1 MRAKRSKQYRKL
13 MKEYCRVWNFVSLF
27 LATLIICDAYSI
39 IVLTGYFGIVQREP
53 YQVLVDA
60 DIVKDANRFKMDL
73 IPALERTLH
82 GKVKPMITQC
92 SMRHLY
98 ALQGTEPSIKGVID
112 YAKETFERR
121 RCGHHPDETDA
132 LSTLECM
139 SSFITDSGK
148 SARNR
153 YVVASQDDNVRRYM
167 RGIKGVPLIYI
178 SRSVMIL
185 EPMADSSAAVV
196 AKEERAK
203 FRSGIQ
209 SLASTGSK
217 RKRGDDDDGA
227 SDSDDD
233 VSEGDEED
241 EDEDGRNGIAD
252 GASPAKKKKKS
263 YGPKGPNPLAAK
275 KKKKKPQLESGT
287 KPKEAGA
294 SASSDQPAKKK
305 RKRRP
310 KKSIAAPDAV
320 PGTSAS
326 AQGTAEAVS
335 AED

>member
-13 MKEYCRVWNFVSLF
+13 MKEFCRVWNF
-27 LATLIICDAYSI
+27 
-39 IVLTGYFGIVQREP
+39 REP

-60 DIVKDANRFKMDL
+60 DIVKDASRFKMDL
-73 IPALERTLH
+73 VPALERTLH

-98 ALQGTEPSIKGVID
+98 GLQGTEPGIKQVID

-132 LSTLECM
+132 LTTLECM
-139 SSFITDSGK
+139 SSFISDTGK

-153 YVVASQDDNVRRYM
+153 YVVASQDDTVRRYM

-185 EPMADSSAAVV
+185 EPMADTSAAVV

-209 SLASTGSK
+209 SVASTGSK
-217 RKRGDDDDGA
+217 RKRNDDDNGADDDDNDDDGDH

-233 VSEGDEED
+233 RSDRGDD
-241 EDEDGRNGIAD
+241 QGSRAGKAK
-252 GASPAKKKKKS
+252 GASQAGGVVKTKKG

-275 KKKKKPQLESGT
+275 KKKRKTQDAPDGAKP
-287 KPKEAGA
+287 PKAAVATEPSEEA
-294 SASSDQPAKKK
+294 AKKK
-305 RKRRP
+305 RKRRS
-310 KKSIAAPDAV
+310 KKSAAESTAV
-320 PGTSAS
+320 PGAAPAS
-326 AQGTAEAVS
+326 AQVALEEATTS
-335 AED
+335 TEG

>member
-13 MKEYCRVWNFVSLF
+13 MKEYCRVWNF
-27 LATLIICDAYSI
+27 
-39 IVLTGYFGIVQREP
+39 REP

-60 DIVKDANRFKMDL
+60 DIVKDASRFKMDL
-73 IPALERTLH
+73 VPALERTLH

-98 ALQGTEPSIKGVID
+98 ALQGTEPSIKSVID

-209 SLASTGSK
+209 STASTGSK

-227 SDSDDD
+227 GGDHSDSDDD
-233 VSEGDEED
+233 DSEGDEDD
-241 EDEDGRNGIAD
+241 EERHGRNGSAD
-252 GASPAKKKKKS
+252 GTSPAKKKKKN

-275 KKKKKPQLESGT
+275 KKKKKPEPESGT
-287 KPKEAGA
+287 KPKEASE
-294 SASSDQPAKKK
+294 SASSAQPAKKK

-310 KKSIAAPDAV
+310 KKSTAAPAAV
-320 PGTSAS
+320 PGTSTS
-326 AQGTAEAVS
+326 AQGAAEAVS
-335 AED
+335 GED

>member
-13 MKEYCRVWNFVSLF
+13 MKEYCRVWNF
-27 LATLIICDAYSI
+27 
-39 IVLTGYFGIVQREP
+39 REP

-60 DIVKDANRFKMDL
+60 DIVKDASRFKMDL
-73 IPALERTLH
+73 VPALERTLH

-112 YAKETFERR
+112 YAKEKFERR

-227 SDSDDD
+227 SGDHSDSDDD
-233 VSEGDEED
+233 ESEGDEDD
-241 EDEDGRNGIAD
+241 EEDGRNGTAD
-252 GASPAKKKKKS
+252 GTSPAKKKKKN

-275 KKKKKPQLESGT
+275 KKKKKPQPGSGT
-287 KPKEAGA
+287 KPKEADA
-294 SASSDQPAKKK
+294 SASSEQPAKKK

-310 KKSIAAPDAV
+310 KKSTAAPADV

-326 AQGTAEAVS
+326 APGAAEAVS